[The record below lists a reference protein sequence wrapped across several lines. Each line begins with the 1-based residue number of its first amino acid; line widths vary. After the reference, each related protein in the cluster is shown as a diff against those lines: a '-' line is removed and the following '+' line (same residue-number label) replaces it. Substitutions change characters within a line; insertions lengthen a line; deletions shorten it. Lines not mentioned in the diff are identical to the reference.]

1 MLWKW
6 CTDFMGN
13 AAKGQWIR
21 LEAAGYEEELIKRQL
36 ELKVEDAKGTSKKE
50 NSSDPGFPWDFP

>member
-1 MLWKW
+1 
-6 CTDFMGN
+6 MGN

-21 LEAAGYEEELIKRQL
+21 PEAAGYEEELIKRQL